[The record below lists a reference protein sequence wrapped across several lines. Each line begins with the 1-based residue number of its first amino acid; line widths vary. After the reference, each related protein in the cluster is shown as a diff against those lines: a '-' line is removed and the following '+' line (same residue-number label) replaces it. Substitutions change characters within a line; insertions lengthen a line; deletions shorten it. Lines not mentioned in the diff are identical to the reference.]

1 MRKSTKRSHDFRY
14 KYRPSYKDPYRY
26 TTYRPEL
33 ALEQYEKLGLTNS
46 KALPA
51 DKNEQHQTRATGSLD
66 TGLQAATGVC
76 SETQT
81 NQEHSDIRVAEREQN
96 QTTGRQAANDDHPVD
111 LLLATEDK
119 VGE

>member
-14 KYRPSYKDPYRY
+14 KYGPSYKDSYRH
-26 TTYRPEL
+26 TIYRPDL
-33 ALEQYEKLGLTNS
+33 ALEQYEKLRLTKS

-66 TGLQAATGVC
+66 TGIQAATGTC
-76 SETQT
+76 SETRT
-81 NQEHSDIRVAEREQN
+81 NQEHSDIREQGQN
-96 QTTGRQAANDDHPVD
+96 QTTGRQAANVVHPVD

-119 VGE
+119 VSE